1 MMKKYI
7 FLAIFLLKSLTFFAQ
22 TAETLIEEGVMR
34 YQEGDFEGA
43 KAKYQEVLKQ
53 DKMHPEA
60 NYELALVYSTQS
72 DFKSAIKHVDLVI
85 KSKASIAYM
94 AYALKGACQ
103 DYMGTP
109 KAAIKSFKKGIAL
122 NDQYQPLYY
131 SLGLTSLKLN
141 QFKEAELALIQS
153 LYLDA
158 FHANSHF
165 LLGLLKADQNNNTQA
180 MLAFL
185 NFLILEPEGER
196 AKQAFEIIKE
206 IQGNNIKL
214 TTAKEINININAF
227 GNQSEFSFLDFM
239 LPLMKANAI
248 VEAQDNV
255 SETPATPF
263 EKFSNHNKKV
273 LQLIAEN
280 KKDKQGFWWD
290 FYVDFFKDIVN
301 DEEIFITFS
310 NHIGMVDPSF
320 ETTTWLEENSLAFEK
335 FRFWIQSYNR
345 ITQ

>member
-22 TAETLIEEGVMR
+22 TAETLIEEGILR

-43 KAKYQEVLKQ
+43 KAKYQEVLHQ
-53 DKMHPEA
+53 DKLHPEA
-60 NYELALVYSTQS
+60 NYELALVYSTQG
-72 DFKSAIKHVDLVI
+72 DFKSAIKHADLVI

-196 AKQAFEIIKE
+196 AKQAFEIVKE
-206 IQGNNIKL
+206 IQGNHIKL
-214 TTAKEINININAF
+214 TKDKEININIRGF
-227 GNQSEFSFLDFM
+227 GSLNDFSYLDFM
-239 LPLMKANAI
+239 MPLL
-248 VEAQDNV
+248 VFE
-255 SETPATPF
+255 ETNETKEGEEENMSTPF
-263 EKFSNHNKKV
+263 EQFSRHNKKV